1 MKAIRVHQFGPPE
14 VLQLET
20 LPDPVPAAGQVLV
33 RVRASGVNPVDT
45 YIRAGN
51 YGTLPAVPYI
61 PGSDSAGTVAAVG
74 DQVPEWRVGDR
85 VYIGGT
91 LAGRALGAY
100 AELAVCDR
108 RQIHRLNDRVSF
120 EQGAAVNVPYA
131 TAYRALVH
139 KAHAQ
144 PGEAVLIHGAS
155 GGVGLA
161 AVQLAL
167 ALGLRVI
174 ATAGSERGLH
184 IVHEQGAHVV
194 LDHRQLN
201 HLDPL
206 ADLTVGRGVD
216 IVLEMLANVNL
227 AHDLTVLGKNG
238 RIVVI
243 GNRGSIEIN
252 PREIM
257 RREAS
262 VTGVFLFNATADE
275 LLSIHAALEAGLA
288 NGTLRPV
295 VNQQFALADAARAH
309 TAVLQPGACGKIV
322 LIP

>member
-1 MKAIRVHQFGPPE
+1 MNAIRVHQFGPPE
-14 VLQLET
+14 VLRLDAV
-20 LPDPVPAAGQVLV
+20 PDPVPSVGQVLI
-33 RVRASGVNPVDT
+33 RLRAVGVNPVDT

-51 YGTLPAVPYI
+51 YGALPALPFI
-61 PGSDSAGTVAAVG
+61 PGSDAAGIIEAIG
-74 DQVPEWRVGDR
+74 PQVLEWRVGDR

-91 LAGRALGAY
+91 QAGRGLGAY

-108 RQIHRLNDRVSF
+108 RQVHRLNERVSF

-167 ALGLRVI
+167 ALGMRVI
-174 ATAGSERGLH
+174 ATAGSEAGLH
-184 IVHEQGAHVV
+184 ILREQGVAVV
-194 LDHRQLN
+194 LDHRN
-201 HLDPL
+201 PNYLDPV
-206 ADLTVGRGVD
+206 ADVTGGVGVNV
-216 IVLEMLANVNL
+216 VLEMLANVNL
-227 AHDLTVLGKNG
+227 ARDLAVLAKNG
-238 RIVVI
+238 RVIVI
-243 GNRGSIEIN
+243 GNRGQSEID

-262 VTGVFLFNATADE
+262 VTGVFLFNASADE
-275 LLSIHAALEAGLA
+275 LLSIHAALEAGLV

-295 VNQQFALADAARAH
+295 IGQQFALADAARAH
-309 TAVLQPGACGKIV
+309 VAILRPGATGKIV
-322 LIP
+322 LVP